1 MKIAFVDAA
10 TNKLDAFEHC
20 ANYCHENLAD
30 VEAVH
35 VTTPDLSK
43 IPVGCKKAFN
53 EGADVVL
60 AFATVS
66 DDEHVLQMVAEK
78 IMQVEL
84 EAVRYVFLVTVFDD
98 EYRSQEQLL
107 TVANDKIAGALE
119 HITKTLRG
127 AASITPTT
135 EAPPVEMPDLGV
147 ALTPQEENAPPQP
160 PDMHS
165 LF

>member
-10 TNKLDAFEHC
+10 TNKMDAFEAC

-35 VTTPDLSK
+35 VTTPELSK
-43 IPVGCKKAFN
+43 LPVGCKKAFN

-66 DDEHVLQMVAEK
+66 EDEHVLQMVAEK

-84 EAVRYVFLVTVFDD
+84 EAVRYVFLVTIFDD
-98 EYRSQEQLL
+98 EYRSQEQLAQ
-107 TVANDKIAGALE
+107 TSADKISGALE

-127 AASITPTT
+127 AASIAAPT
-135 EAPPVEMPDLGV
+135 EEPPVEMPDLGV
-147 ALTPQEENAPPQP
+147 ALSTEQNSPQQP